1 MEFFKKIRQ
10 QVLLTAIVCT
20 RAFISQLAFG
30 VSAIVEDGEGRVLLV
45 RHRFGHG
52 WALPGGGVGANEPP
66 EFAILRELAEEA
78 GLVENRPPE
87 LVALYTRRIFWATN
101 VIALYR
107 VPGARIAFKPNFEI
121 GEVLWADPAAP
132 PPNTHASV
140 ARRLAELTGKA
151 PRDGYW

>member
-1 MEFFKKIRQ
+1 MESLKKIRQ
-10 QVLLTAIVCT
+10 RAFVTAVVCT
-20 RAFISQLAFG
+20 RAFVSQLAFG
-30 VSAIVEDGEGRVLLV
+30 VSAIVEDDAGRVLLV

-66 EFAILRELAEEA
+66 EFAILRELAEEV

-101 VIALYR
+101 AIALYR
-107 VPGARIAFKPNFEI
+107 VRGARIAFKPNFEI
-121 GEVLWADPAAP
+121 SEIVWANPSAP
-132 PPNTHASV
+132 PPETHAGV

-151 PRDGYW
+151 PPNGYW